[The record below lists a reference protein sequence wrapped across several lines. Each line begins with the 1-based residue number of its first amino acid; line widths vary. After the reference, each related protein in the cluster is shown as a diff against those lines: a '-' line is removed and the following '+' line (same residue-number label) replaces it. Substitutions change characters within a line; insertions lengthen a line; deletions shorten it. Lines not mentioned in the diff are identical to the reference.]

1 MDNNLLFPP
10 LRLVLNTTCNGKC
23 YFCHH
28 EGNTVSDEEMPISI
42 ITECVDAAKQ
52 LQIRKISLTGGEPTL
67 RTDIDDIVCL
77 IKQKYPKVDLGIT
90 TNGFRLSEVSQ
101 NTLKL
106 LDHINLS
113 IISFDEPLIDKYQR
127 VDLSVPFSILK
138 PYAQK
143 TTINIVVVEDNKSA
157 LISIIERCFD
167 FGFNVDL
174 MFDLVNDDIQLQTEV
189 LSSLTR
195 KYGLFSIHYYST
207 PVMMQYNNARLKLRI
222 KSPSVS
228 NILCRLICKQCPY
241 KGKCNE
247 KICALRAYPDG
258 HISPCLN
265 NYVISSKKTVYDQIL
280 DLYPKLGV
288 DLVDLYSIVLKH
300 NDSCKDS

>member
-113 IISFDEPLIDKYQR
+113 IISFDEPLIDKY
-127 VDLSVPFSILK
+127 
-138 PYAQK
+138 
-143 TTINIVVVEDNKSA
+143 
-157 LISIIERCFD
+157 
-167 FGFNVDL
+167 
-174 MFDLVNDDIQLQTEV
+174 
-189 LSSLTR
+189 
-195 KYGLFSIHYYST
+195 
-207 PVMMQYNNARLKLRI
+207 
-222 KSPSVS
+222 
-228 NILCRLICKQCPY
+228 
-241 KGKCNE
+241 
-247 KICALRAYPDG
+247 
-258 HISPCLN
+258 
-265 NYVISSKKTVYDQIL
+265 
-280 DLYPKLGV
+280 
-288 DLVDLYSIVLKH
+288 
-300 NDSCKDS
+300 